1 MPFERFGY
9 LVLEQREMVCQHVVK
24 KSRDSHLVASDYMKH
39 FLYAV
44 VVFLADIY
52 LLAEPCRYIGPAHE
66 YRIIIR
72 FFQLAVPAPAFR
84 FLFVVRDRQGNGCF
98 LCRFFRSGEGAFPPA
113 LLASGGMLVSS
124 SRNELITASLSMS
137 SILVFFAMIFSF

>member
-24 KSRDSHLVASDYMKH
+24 KCRDSHFVASDYMKH
-39 FLYAV
+39 LLYAV
-44 VVFLADIY
+44 VVLLADID
-52 LLAEPCRYIGPAHE
+52 LLAEPCRDIGTAYE
-66 YRIIIR
+66 YCVII
-72 FFQLAVPAPAFR
+72 QL
-84 FLFVVRDRQGNGCF
+84 LFMR
-98 LCRFFRSGEGAFPPA
+98 LRSGSSLECEAGGETASCIASFGGGTGAFPSV

-137 SILVFFAMIFSF
+137 SILVFFAMPFSF

>member
-24 KSRDSHLVASDYMKH
+24 KCRDSHFVASDYMKH
-39 FLYAV
+39 LLYAV
-44 VVFLADIY
+44 VVLLADID
-52 LLAEPCRYIGPAHE
+52 LLAEPCRDIGTAYE
-66 YRIIIR
+66 YCVIIQ
-72 FFQLAVPAPAFR
+72 FFRLAVPAPAFR
-84 FLFVVRDRQGNGCF
+84 LLFGVRGGWRNGCIASF
-98 LCRFFRSGEGAFPPA
+98 GGGTGAFPSV

-137 SILVFFAMIFSF
+137 SILVFFAMPFSF

>member
-9 LVLEQREMVCQHVVK
+9 LVLEQHEMVCQHVVK
-24 KSRDSHLVASDYMKH
+24 KSRNSHLVASDYMEH

-44 VVFLADIY
+44 VVLLADIY
-52 LLAEPCRYIGPAHE
+52 LLAEPCRDIGSTHE
-66 YRIIIR
+66 YRVII
-72 FFQLAVPAPAFR
+72 LLSGLP
-84 FLFVVRDRQGNGCF
+84 FLR
-98 LCRFFRSGEGAFPPA
+98 LRSGSSLGREAGDVITVCNSSFGGGEGAFPPV

-137 SILVFFAMIFSF
+137 SILVFFAMTFSF

>member
-72 FFQLAVPAPAFR
+72 FFHLP
-84 FLFVVRDRQGNGCF
+84 FLR
-98 LCRFFRSGEGAFPPA
+98 LRSG
-113 LLASGGMLVSS
+113 SS
-124 SRNELITASLSMS
+124 L
-137 SILVFFAMIFSF
+137 

>member
-24 KSRDSHLVASDYMKH
+24 KCRDSHFVASDYMKH
-39 FLYAV
+39 LLYAV
-44 VVFLADIY
+44 VVLLADID
-52 LLAEPCRYIGPAHE
+52 LLAEPCRDIGTAYE
-66 YRIIIR
+66 YCVIIQ
-72 FFQLAVPAPAFR
+72 FSGLL
-84 FLFVVRDRQGNGCF
+84 FLR
-98 LCRFFRSGEGAFPPA
+98 LCSGSSLECEAGGETASCIASFGGGTGAFPSV

-137 SILVFFAMIFSF
+137 SILVFFAMPFSF

>member
-39 FLYAV
+39 LLYAV

-52 LLAEPCRYIGPAHE
+52 LFAEPDRKS
-66 YRIIIR
+66 
-72 FFQLAVPAPAFR
+72 
-84 FLFVVRDRQGNGCF
+84 VV
-98 LCRFFRSGEGAFPPA
+98 
-113 LLASGGMLVSS
+113 
-124 SRNELITASLSMS
+124 
-137 SILVFFAMIFSF
+137 

>member
-39 FLYAV
+39 LLYAV
-44 VVFLADIY
+44 VVLLADIY
-52 LLAEPCRYIGPAHE
+52 LFAEPCRDIGPTHE
-66 YRIIIR
+66 HGIIIR
-72 FFQLAVPAPAFR
+72 FSGLP
-84 FLFVVRDRQGNGCF
+84 FLRLRSGSSLGREAGNVITVCNSSFGG
-98 LCRFFRSGEGAFPPA
+98 GEGAFPPV

-137 SILVFFAMIFSF
+137 SILVFFAMAFSF

>member
-1 MPFERFGY
+1 MPFERFVY

-24 KSRDSHLVASDYMKH
+24 KSRDSHLVATDYMKH
-39 FLYAV
+39 LLYAV
-44 VVFLADIY
+44 VVLLADID
-52 LLAEPCRYIGPAHE
+52 LLAESCRDVGPAYE
-66 YRIIIR
+66 YGVII
-72 FFQLAVPAPAFR
+72 Q
-84 FLFVVRDRQGNGCF
+84 
-98 LCRFFRSGEGAFPPA
+98 FFRRLRSGSSLECEAGGETASCIASFGGGEVAFPSV

>member
-24 KSRDSHLVASDYMKH
+24 KCRDSHFVASDYMKH
-39 FLYAV
+39 LLYAV
-44 VVFLADIY
+44 VVLLADID
-52 LLAEPCRYIGPAHE
+52 LLAEPCRDIGTAYE
-66 YRIIIR
+66 YCVIIQ
-72 FFQLAVPAPAFR
+72 FFRLAVPAPAFR
-84 FLFVVRDRQGNGCF
+84 LLFGVRGGT
-98 LCRFFRSGEGAFPPA
+98 GAFPSV

-137 SILVFFAMIFSF
+137 SILVFFAMPFSF